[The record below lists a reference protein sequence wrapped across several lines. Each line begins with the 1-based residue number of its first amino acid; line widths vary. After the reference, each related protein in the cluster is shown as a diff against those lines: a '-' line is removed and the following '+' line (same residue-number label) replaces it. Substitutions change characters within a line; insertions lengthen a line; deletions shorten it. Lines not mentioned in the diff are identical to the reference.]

1 MLTPQE
7 IFWSQKIGSSYMEAN
22 KFNPSQ
28 RKEQRK
34 EFYKLFSEFPKNYK
48 ILECGCNNG
57 NNLAILKEMG
67 FSNLY
72 GVEIFKKAVK
82 EAQSNIPCATITEGT
97 MLDLPYKD
105 KEFDVVFT
113 SGVLIHQDPEDSLIK
128 SLSEIYRVSNNFI
141 IGLED
146 FSTNKVGFS
155 EKNSKGFATK
165 KYRGEHEKYW
175 AGPYHDFIQKEFP
188 DLTLK
193 SMSFVGHNLSGL
205 KDMVQ
210 YTFQK

>member
-105 KEFDVVFT
+105 NEFDVVFT
-113 SGVLIHQDPEDSLIK
+113 SGVLIHQDPKDSLIK

-146 FSTNKVGFS
+146 FSTN
-155 EKNSKGFATK
+155 FATK
-165 KYRGEHEKYW
+165 RYRGEHEKYW

-188 DLTLK
+188 DLALK
-193 SMSFVGHNLSGL
+193 SMSFVDHSLTR
-205 KDMVQ
+205 VQ
-210 YTFQK
+210 YAFQK